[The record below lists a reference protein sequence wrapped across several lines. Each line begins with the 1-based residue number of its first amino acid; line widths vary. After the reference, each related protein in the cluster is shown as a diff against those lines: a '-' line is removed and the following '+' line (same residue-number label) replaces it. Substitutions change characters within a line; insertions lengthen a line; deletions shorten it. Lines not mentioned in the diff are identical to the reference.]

1 MHAVVAVH
9 AVVGMLKALCRWV
22 LKVSDDMLRQHCDL
36 DKPQKPPAA
45 PIQSTISAN
54 VSASPDFVDPTQL
67 AAPAFA
73 A

>member
-1 MHAVVAVH
+1 M
-9 AVVGMLKALCRWV
+9 
-22 LKVSDDMLRQHCDL
+22 LKVSDDLLRQHCDL

-45 PIQSTISAN
+45 PIQSSIPAN
-54 VSASPDFVDPTQL
+54 ISASPIVASPDLVDLTKL